1 MSKNEQN
8 QNGESTPNAPTPGT
22 PLPTP
27 DPQPATAIIAYEFPR
42 VQDVADQPVIKF
54 GDKKEILRISETQT
68 VEIDAFMFTG
78 PKILKLKKIKPV
90 LAAINK
96 AGNRMADGK
105 EYSVK
110 WFDDEVRDPF
120 HKVLRFI
127 NRQSMEH
134 GKPVSVGFTR
144 RTDKKTGSQVVTA
157 KHGYEF
163 EIKPPTPATVTE
175 SAVKALADQAK
186 ANEEKA
192 KEQSS
197 TRGRRQSKKNKPLT
211 PVIAPENVNRIDAL
225 IAQTEAD
232 KANGATEP
240 ATEAVEQK

>member
-1 MSKNEQN
+1 MKNNEQT
-8 QNGESTPNAPTPGT
+8 NGESTPNT

-27 DPQPATAIIAYEFPR
+27 DPQPATAISAPVYEFPR
-42 VQDVADQPVIKF
+42 VQDVSEPVAVRF
-54 GDKKEILRISETQT
+54 GDHKEVLRISETET

-90 LAAINK
+90 LSAINK
-96 AGNRMADGK
+96 AGNRMPDGK

-144 RTDKKTGSQVVTA
+144 RTDKKTGTQTVTA

-163 EIKPPTPATVTE
+163 EVKPPAPATVAT
-175 SAVKALADQAK
+175 SAVKQLADQAA
-186 ANEEKA
+186 ANAEHA

-197 TRGRRQSKKNKPLT
+197 TRGRRQSRKNKPLV
-211 PVIAPENVNRIDAL
+211 PVITPENGNAIDKL
-225 IAQTEAD
+225 IADTAASKE
-232 KANGATEP
+232 NGAP
-240 ATEAVEQK
+240 AVETPAVEQK

>member
-1 MSKNEQN
+1 MKNNEQS
-8 QNGESTPNAPTPGT
+8 QNGESTPNQ

-27 DPQPATAIIAYEFPR
+27 DPQPGTTTVVQYEFPR
-42 VQDVADQPVIKF
+42 VQDVEEPVAVRF
-54 GDKKEILRISETQT
+54 GDKKEILRISDNET

-90 LAAINK
+90 LSAINK
-96 AGNRMADGK
+96 AGNRMPDGK

-144 RTDKKTGSQVVTA
+144 RTDKKTGTQTVTA

-163 EIKPPTPATVTE
+163 EVKLAPPTAIAGEVQ
-175 SAVKALADQAK
+175 KLADQAK
-186 ANEEKA
+186 ANEDKA
-192 KEQSS
+192 KEQSE
-197 TRGRRQSKKNKPLT
+197 TRGRRQSRKGKAGKPLV
-211 PVIAPENVNRIDAL
+211 PVVAPENVNRIDAL
-225 IAQTEAD
+225 IAQTEAE
-232 KANGATEP
+232 KANGA
-240 ATEAVEQK
+240 VEQK